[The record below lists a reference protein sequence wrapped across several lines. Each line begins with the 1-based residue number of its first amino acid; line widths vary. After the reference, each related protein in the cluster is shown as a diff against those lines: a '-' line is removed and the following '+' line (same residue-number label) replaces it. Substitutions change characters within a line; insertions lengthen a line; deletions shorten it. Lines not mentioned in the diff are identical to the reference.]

1 MKKFRLLLLFLLV
14 ACLATAGWLYRD
26 WQGLM
31 TSPLIEDG
39 QVVLWLPAGSSFGSL
54 GRQLET
60 LDLGQRDW
68 RWQLYGRLQQP
79 HLRAGEYLLEG
90 PLSLPELVAV
100 LERGQVRRHRFTV
113 VEGWTLA
120 RLRQSLAS
128 DPRLRQLTTDWDE
141 ARLMAEL
148 GCDGC
153 FGEGR
158 FLPETYF
165 FVRPDSDLDLLR
177 RAHQALN
184 DQLQAVWQSR
194 APGLPLQTAEELLV
208 LASIIERET
217 GQAGERA
224 KVAGVFRRRLEIG
237 MRLQTDPT
245 VIYGM
250 GEDFDGRLLRV
261 HLRQDHPWNTYTRH
275 GLPPTP
281 IALPGRASLQAA
293 GHPADGSSLYFVARG
308 DGSHHFSDTL
318 AEHNA
323 AVNRYIRGRR

>member
-1 MKKFRLLLLFLLV
+1 MKKLSLLALILLLGL
-14 ACLATAGWLYRD
+14 LATAVWAHRD
-26 WQGLM
+26 WRAF
-31 TSPLIEDG
+31 TEAPLIEDG
-39 QVVLWLPAGSSFGSL
+39 QVVLWLPAGSSFAAL

-60 LDLGQRDW
+60 LGLIERDW

-79 HLRAGEYLLEG
+79 SLRAGEYLLGG
-90 PLSLPELVAV
+90 PMSLPELVAL
-100 LERGQVRRHRFTV
+100 LERGDVRRHRFTV

-120 RLRQSLAS
+120 QLRQMLAS
-128 DPRLRQLTTDWDE
+128 DPRLRQLTADWDE
-141 ARLMAEL
+141 ERLMAEL
-148 GCDGC
+148 GCEGC

-165 FVRPDSDLDLLR
+165 FARPDSDLDILR
-177 RAHQALN
+177 RAHRALN
-184 DQLQAVWQSR
+184 EQLRSVWETR
-194 APGLPLQTAEELLV
+194 AQNLPLQSPEELLV

-217 GQAGERA
+217 GQASERA
-224 KVAGVFRRRLEIG
+224 KVAGVFTRRLEIG

-250 GEDFDGRLLRV
+250 GDDFDGRLLRV

-281 IALPGRASLQAA
+281 IALPGRAALQAA
-293 GHPADGSSLYFVARG
+293 GHPADGTALYFVARG

-318 AEHNA
+318 AEHNS